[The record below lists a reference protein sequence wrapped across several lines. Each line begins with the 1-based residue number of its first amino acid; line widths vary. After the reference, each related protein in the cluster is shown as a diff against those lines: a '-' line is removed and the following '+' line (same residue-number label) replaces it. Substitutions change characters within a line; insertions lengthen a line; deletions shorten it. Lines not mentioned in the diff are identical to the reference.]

1 MYQNIGLGVVET
13 SKSLFIGKTSSDF
26 VGMGLNFKKLFV
38 SA

>member
-1 MYQNIGLGVVET
+1 MDSDVWSHQ
-13 SKSLFIGKTSSDF
+13 KALFIGKTSSDF